1 MRRGIKR
8 LSAMKRLSSAMLSS
22 RRSVYIDSVLHRFS
36 LAARENFWVG
46 KRECDGRQ
54 GRWMQFLVGS

>member
-22 RRSVYIDSVLHRFS
+22 RRSVYIDSVFQQS
-36 LAARENFWVG
+36 SGEQKNVVAVG
-46 KRECDGRQ
+46 GIEEKGDDRRSN
-54 GRWMQFLVGS
+54 WK